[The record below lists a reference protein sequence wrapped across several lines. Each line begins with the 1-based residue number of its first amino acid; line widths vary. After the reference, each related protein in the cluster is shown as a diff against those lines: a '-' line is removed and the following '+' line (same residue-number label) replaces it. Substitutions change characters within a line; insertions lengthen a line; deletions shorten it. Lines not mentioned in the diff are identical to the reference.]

1 MSLDSSPVDRPLE
14 AQSGGSSPRLAVVFF
29 VLLGLLGLLGLFSVS
44 GTVVSAVDTLL
55 GGPAQ
60 SCGGP

>member
-1 MSLDSSPVDRPLE
+1 MSLDSSSTEAPLE
-14 AQSGGSSPRLAVVFF
+14 AQSGRSSPRLAVIFLV
-29 VLLGLLGLLGLFSVS
+29 LLGLLGLFSVS

>member
-1 MSLDSSPVDRPLE
+1 MSLDSSPTEAPLE
-14 AQSGGSSPRLAVVFF
+14 AQSGRSSPRLAVIFLV
-29 VLLGLLGLLGLFSVS
+29 LLGLLGLFSVS

>member
-1 MSLDSSPVDRPLE
+1 MSLDSSPIDPQLE
-14 AQSGGSSPRLAVVFF
+14 GQSGRSSPRLAVIFF
-29 VLLGLLGLLGLFSVS
+29 VLLGLLGLFSVS